1 MSISTLPDEV
11 TLHIFSSLSFWDLQ
25 AAGRTCRHWN
35 SLSKEDSLYHKIA
48 QRDVIHAEV
57 WSEPDRLRIYEQ
69 CSYDEYCP
77 AREEV
82 LMAACLGML
91 SLQNATKCYPLFGF
105 MIKESEK
112 RNV

>member
-25 AAGRTCRHWN
+25 SAGRTCRHWN

-48 QRDVIHAEV
+48 QRDVIHAEA
-57 WSEPDRLRIYEQ
+57 WSEPDRLRVYEQ

-82 LMAACLGML
+82 LMAACLGSL
-91 SLQNATKCYPLFGF
+91 SLLNATKCYPLFGF

-112 RNV
+112 GNI